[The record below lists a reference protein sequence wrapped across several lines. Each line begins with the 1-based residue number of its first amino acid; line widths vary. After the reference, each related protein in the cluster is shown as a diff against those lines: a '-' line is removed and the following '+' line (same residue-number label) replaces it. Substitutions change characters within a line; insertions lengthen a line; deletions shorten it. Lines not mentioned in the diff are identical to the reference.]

1 MIGYVLL
8 AILGCQAVLGS
19 VYDLPLNRFGFVRSH
34 DAATGYLKDDGY
46 ESEIINKWTRT
57 QSENITTQLNCGVRV
72 LDWRPIM
79 VNGTVFMHH
88 GDVTIPV
95 RQTKLIEEVVEWAR
109 SSDKLEGEDY
119 EQLVLVNMWD
129 CWNSGCDE
137 QAMSELVAAGIP
149 TILTSDAS
157 NLTVGDAMKLSKLPT
172 SGHVLVLHGSFD
184 TPGRETYSQ
193 WLECHGFVN
202 LDEELAWRDE
212 VTTCINRTIDEES
225 LWGINFHRVFE
236 CILSAKGVA
245 MKADHYNCWKD
256 SKTHDYA
263 YNQLLDY
270 VMNLTSMSPPSGGEL
285 WVAQGAWA
293 EDVADITLG
302 FVLDSSL
309 LKDEVNSGLNK
320 ALAIEIKNRTRIL
333 NHPPI
338 VGINNV
344 CDGGEELRQALLG
357 RVRSLAEE
365 IES

>member
-1 MIGYVLL
+1 MLGYVLL
-8 AILGCQAVLGS
+8 AVFGYKAVLGS

-46 ESEIINKWTRT
+46 ESALLNKWTRT

-72 LDWRPIM
+72 FDWRPIM

-95 RQTKLIEEVVEWAR
+95 RQTKLIEELVEWA
-109 SSDKLEGEDY
+109 SSSNKLGGDDY
-119 EQLVLVNMWD
+119 EQLVLVNLWD
-129 CWNSGCDE
+129 CWNPGCNR
-137 QAMSELVAAGIP
+137 QAIKEFVDAGIP
-149 TILTSDAS
+149 TILTPEAR
-157 NLTVGDAMKLSKLPT
+157 NLTVGHAMSLSKLST
-172 SGHVLVLHGSFD
+172 SGHVLVLHGVIEV
-184 TPGRETYSQ
+184 PGRETYSQ
-193 WLECHGFVN
+193 WLECHGFVD
-202 LDEELAWRDE
+202 LDEELVWRND
-212 VTTCINRTIDEES
+212 VTTCINRTIDLETPR
-225 LWGINFHRVFE
+225 GIDVHRVLD
-236 CILSAKGVA
+236 CILSFQGIL
-245 MKADHYNCWKD
+245 MKAEHYNCWKD

-270 VMNLTSMSPPSGGEL
+270 VMNLTSMNPPSGGEL

-293 EDVADITLG
+293 EDVADIALG
-302 FVLDSSL
+302 FFLDADL

-320 ALAIEIKNRTRIL
+320 ALAIDIKNRTRIL

-365 IES
+365 IEL